1 VPEQD
6 RHRKELVYERLFRQW
21 EESSWS
27 ATAIDFSID
36 ARHWHDELDE
46 TQREAALWNYA
57 MFLKGVSGVSKALT
71 AVMDA
76 APSPVHSL
84 FISTQIADEAR
95 NRMFLERFMRDVA
108 GKGNDPTSTS
118 EAIDH
123 YLTWGFRQLFAELER
138 SADTLRKRPGD
149 RALLTQL
156 LALSHL
162 IIEGVLAIP
171 GEHFIHRYVTKRDIM
186 PGLAKGLSHIA
197 KDEARHVSFGM
208 TLLARLINAS
218 SDNRVAA
225 IQMWNRVLPWMVGVF
240 IPPNLDR
247 SYVECFD
254 FTLEEIY
261 GFGLRGLEEK
271 LEEIGVDPAELTLL
285 SLDDRSLSYEQRAGR
300 MVTLIESGIL
310 GDDRKEPRPT
320 QEALEIL
327 FEATVRALDMDVAR
341 SLGGGIQWNFP
352 DADSWHIVVADGHAE
367 AKPGQVGNPALVLEI
382 SSGDWAKVA
391 VGRSDA
397 RWALLKRKLRVHGSW
412 QAKSRLSKLFR
423 A

>member
-1 VPEQD
+1 MPDED
-6 RHRKELVYERLFRQW
+6 RRYKELAHERLFRQW

-27 ATAIDFSID
+27 ATAIDFSTD
-36 ARHWHDELDE
+36 ARHWQSELDE
-46 TQREAALWNYA
+46 HQREAALWNYA
-57 MFLKGVSGVSKALT
+57 MFLKGVTGVSKALT

-76 APSPVHSL
+76 APTPSHSL
-84 FISTQIADEAR
+84 FVSTQIADEAR
-95 NRMFLERFMRDVA
+95 NRLFLERFMREVA
-108 GKGNDPTSTS
+108 GQGNDPTSTS
-118 EAIDH
+118 DAIDH

-138 SADTLRKRPGD
+138 SADALRKRPAD

-156 LALSHL
+156 VALSHL

-186 PGLAKGLSHIA
+186 PGLATGLSHIA
-197 KDEARHVSFGM
+197 SGEARHVSFGM
-208 TLLARLINAS
+208 TLLSRLMNAS

-247 SYVECFD
+247 TYVECFD
-254 FTLEEIY
+254 FTLEDIY

-271 LEEIGVDPAELTLL
+271 LEEIGVNPTELTLL
-285 SLDDRSLSYEQRAGR
+285 SFDDRSLTYEQRAGR
-300 MVTLIESGIL
+300 MVTLIEAGIL
-310 GDDRKEPRPT
+310 GDDRKEPKPT

-327 FEATVRALDMDVAR
+327 FEGTVRALDLDVAR
-341 SLGGGIQWNFP
+341 SLGGAIQWNFP
-352 DADSWHIVVADGHAE
+352 DADSWHIVVVNGHAE
-367 AKPGQVGNPALVLEI
+367 AKPGQAGNPALVLEI

-397 RWALLKRKLRVHGSW
+397 RWALLKRKLKVHGSW
-412 QAKSRLSKLFR
+412 QAKSRLSKLFHS
-423 A
+423 